1 MSDGLI
7 IKVLAT
13 QIPMFWESVKY
24 ACAQA
29 DEIQRENYPEYL
41 NELLHALLSD
51 KAQCFVRLDENRI
64 LTAIMTTRIMTNKI
78 NKKRYLFIQCLYSHK
93 MVSDSIWE
101 KDWDFIKAF
110 AKSENCSYISF
121 DSGNKRLFELTQKL
135 GFVEKFRTYH
145 YQLGEM

>member
-24 ACAQA
+24 ACVQA
-29 DEIQRENYPEYL
+29 DEIQRDDLSEYL

-64 LTAIMTTRIMTNKI
+64 LTAVLITRVMINKI
-78 NKKRYLFIQCLYSHK
+78 NKKRFLFIQCLYSYK
-93 MVSDSIWE
+93 KVPDSIWE
-101 KDWDFIKAF
+101 REWAFIKTF
-110 AKSENCSYISF
+110 AKLENCSYISF
-121 DSGNKRLFELTQKL
+121 DSGNKRLFGHTQKL
-135 GFVEKFRTYH
+135 GVEEKFRTYN
-145 YQLGEM
+145 YQLGEI